1 MKVFPSECGERF
13 LLKVLYVKNFPIGD
27 GSDVMKYRYL
37 FVVLAITGASCA
49 YLNPGDRL
57 TDETNSAADAMDSEN
72 NGIVAVN
79 YESRDDTIEVVAPM
93 RTAEPQLEDRILTLV
108 NRERQS
114 AGVKPLYFSPELAR
128 AARQHS
134 SAMADAGFFEHRG
147 DGEPALFQRV
157 IASGMDTDHVGEN
170 IFETSEGVSGAVADE
185 CVQMWMNSKGHRMNM
200 LSPEFDKTG
209 IAVGIS
215 HNGENYITE
224 DFAH

>member
-1 MKVFPSECGERF
+1 
-13 LLKVLYVKNFPIGD
+13 LLTVISVKNFPIGD
-27 GSDVMKYRYL
+27 GSESMKYRYL
-37 FVVLAITGASCA
+37 FVVLAITSASCT
-49 YLNPGDRL
+49 YLNPGDQL
-57 TDETNSAADAMDSEN
+57 ADQTFAMTDAMNSED

-93 RTAEPQLEDRILTLV
+93 HTAKPQLEDRILALV

-114 AGVKPLYFSPELAR
+114 AGVHPLYFSPELAR
-128 AARQHS
+128 AARAHS
-134 SAMADAGFFEHRG
+134 SAMADEGFFEHRG

-170 IFETSEGVSGAVADE
+170 IFETSEGVSGAMADE
-185 CVQMWMNSKGHRMNM
+185 CVQMWMNSEGHRMNM

-209 IAVGIS
+209 IAVRIS